1 MVGLEEQKRA
11 FLESLCLEH
20 PYRLVLS
27 NPVDKEAA
35 FFKIRVQRI
44 QCQQGFQYQLEKQTK
59 KQVFHINI
67 EENALYEALDTYFG
81 KEYLQIS
88 AWTKEWEYQ
97 GKISKRGKI
106 LTNRRK
112 NEEQEWIRQGNNE
125 KKHYEL
131 SEGKP
136 IPPLVD
142 LGIFT
147 KEGKVV
153 RSQYD
158 KYRQINRF
166 LELVEDVW
174 KDMPIEGAVHIVDF
188 GCGKSYLTF
197 LLYYYLVEI
206 KKDRWK

>member
-1 MVGLEEQKRA
+1 MDWKNKRER
-11 FLESLCLEH
+11 FY

-35 FFKIRVQRI
+35 FLKIRVQRI

-174 KDMPIEGAVHIVDF
+174 KDMPMEGPVH
-188 GCGKSYLTF
+188 S
-197 LLYYYLVEI
+197 
-206 KKDRWK
+206 